1 MRPCWNHISEF
12 ENSFYVVFERPILYR
27 ITRFQPTKK
36 NSPSIKA
43 RFFFNINRNANRTVF
58 FRLNTNK
65 SKDKGR
71 PNEHICFLRMTDA
84 REVFLYFGDAFAERA
99 NLTTTSRRLIFLQN
113 SLNKKNKPKVEFVP
127 LSWIRGPKL
136 RWFWREEN
144 VRFTPED

>member
-1 MRPCWNHISEF
+1 MTTIYSTLSGFEF
-12 ENSFYVVFERPILYR
+12 
-27 ITRFQPTKK
+27 
-36 NSPSIKA
+36 
-43 RFFFNINRNANRTVF
+43 
-58 FRLNTNK
+58 K

-99 NLTTTSRRLIFLQN
+99 NLTTTSRRLNFLQK
-113 SLNKKNKPKVEFVP
+113 SFNKKNKPKVEFVP